1 MTSPATHAPGAPWR
15 RLQSKLPLARQT
27 PPRSSNAWSFARAA
41 FRLTALVP
49 VVFTGVAQLARA
61 HASFGDA
68 TTRDARQREALRAF
82 AARLLGALHVRVL
95 VAGPRPEAAVLY
107 ACNHLSWLDVLVL
120 LVALPESVLISK
132 QDVARWPLIGPIVR
146 ASDTVLVERVPTR
159 GLMRAIAQVTARLS
173 RGQSAVLF
181 AEGTTS
187 DGARVLPF
195 KSPFFEAAV
204 RAGVP
209 VVPVSLRASTGLG
222 GPATAHHVCWWGD
235 DSLVAHL
242 PRVAGTRQ
250 IRYAV
255 RLGEALHLSHAPSLA
270 PTRFAVAPPGADC
283 ALRRRRSI
291 LRRLLALRAHDAVQR
306 QAGHTRVVDA
316 PDQQRRRLAI
326 EQLLLQ
332 PQCEVPDARAVTR
345 EGIPAHS

>member
-15 RLQSKLPLARQT
+15 RLPSKRPRVRQT
-27 PPRSSNAWSFARAA
+27 SPRSPNAWSFARAA
-41 FRLTALVP
+41 FRLMALVP
-49 VVFTGVAQLARA
+49 VVFTGVARLVRA
-61 HASFGDA
+61 SMACGDPS
-68 TTRDARQREALRAF
+68 TRDARRREALRLC
-82 AARLLGALHVRVL
+82 AARVLRALQVRVL
-95 VAGPRPEAAVLY
+95 LTGPRPVEPVLY

-120 LVALPESVLISK
+120 LVALPESALISK
-132 QDVARWPLIGPIVR
+132 QDVARWPLIGHIVR

-159 GLMRAIAQVTARLS
+159 TLMRAIAQVTARLT
-173 RGQSAVLF
+173 RGQSVVLF

-187 DGARVLPF
+187 DGSRVLPF

-209 VVPVSLRASTGLG
+209 VVPVSLRASTGRG
-222 GPATAHHVCWWGD
+222 GPAPAHHVCWWGD

-255 RLGEALHLSHAPSLA
+255 RLGDPLHLSHAPSLA
-270 PTRFAVAPPGADC
+270 PTRFAVAPAGADR

-291 LRRLLALRAHDAVQR
+291 LRRLLAHRAHDAVQR

-345 EGIPAHS
+345 NGVPAHS